1 VEGVYL
7 NLDNAQQAAR
17 EYPNAQWQRFFSAEQ
32 LRLEWTRYCDR
43 ASWRDGRKVAWEHG
57 WATLDEAQPL
67 TERSTG
73 CISQARELRCAG
85 DRDTDKRRL
94 ENVKDAQGGRRHQ
107 MYYAVATDQATVIS
121 AHEAASVDRFA
132 EWQGLGYEPKMMI
145 TSDFHLARR
154 FA

>member
-1 VEGVYL
+1 MVSPDTRRTGGGRCVFEPVSYRFCPCTL
-7 NLDNAQQAAR
+7 LIIPRFSDNAQQAAR
-17 EYPNAQWQRFFSAEQ
+17 EYPNVQWQHFFSEEQ

-73 CISQARELRCAG
+73 CILQARELRCAG

-94 ENVKDAQGGRRHQ
+94 ENVKDAQGSRRHQ

-121 AHEAASVDRFA
+121 AHKCV
-132 EWQGLGYEPKMMI
+132 L
-145 TSDFHLARR
+145 L
-154 FA
+154 